1 MRNLKAKSKP
11 LNTFSMT
18 QILFLFS
25 MFKIETKQLPLNRFF
40 IYTELFSKRLALRS
54 KKVEIPSK
62 SAESRAYK
70 LSEESIFK

>member
-11 LNTFSMT
+11 LNTFWMT
-18 QILFLFS
+18 QVLFLFS
-25 MFKIETKQLPLNRFF
+25 MFKIEAKQLPLNRFF
-40 IYTELFSKRLALRS
+40 IYTELFSKRLAL
-54 KKVEIPSK
+54 EIPSK